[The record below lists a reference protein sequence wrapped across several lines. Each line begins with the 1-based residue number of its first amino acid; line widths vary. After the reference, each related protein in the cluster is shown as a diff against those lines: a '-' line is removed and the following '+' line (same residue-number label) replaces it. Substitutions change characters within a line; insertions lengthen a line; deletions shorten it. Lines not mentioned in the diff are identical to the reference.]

1 VDTQI
6 AALEAEIERYK
17 DLKSKVYKDM
27 TDGNVGWR
35 DLNKL
40 AWVS

>member
-1 VDTQI
+1 LQNIKILVGRI
-6 AALEAEIERYK
+6 VLY
-17 DLKSKVYKDM
+17 
-27 TDGNVGWR
+27 NVGWR